1 MRRATLSILSAAL
14 LATAAHTAA
23 HAAEPYEGMYVS
35 FDDSTNAPRGL
46 VELVRNEAGELEGF
60 IRGSF
65 IPGEDPQRICD
76 ECDDE
81 LEGASLLGL
90 RIVRGLEAKDD
101 DGLKWKGGRITD
113 PDNGKTYKSK
123 LTFEPDFS
131 EVKVRGYIGTPAL
144 GRSQRWTRAT
154 PDDIAYINAA
164 LAEFGLAP
172 LNVETNPS

>member
-1 MRRATLSILSAAL
+1 MPRTPLFVLCATLFTAFF
-14 LATAAHTAA
+14 ATTAGA
-23 HAAEPYEGMYVS
+23 VEPYEGLYVS
-35 FDDSTNAPRGL
+35 FDDTTNAPRGL
-46 VELVRNEAGELEGF
+46 VELVRNDAGELEGF

-65 IPGEDPQRICD
+65 IPGEDPQRVCD
-76 ECDDE
+76 ECDGE

-90 RIVRGLEAKDD
+90 RIVRGLEAKGG

-154 PDDIAYINAA
+154 PDDIALINAA
-164 LAEFGLAP
+164 LADFGLAP